1 MTDGKQPCERIVAEI
16 LPTIRA
22 RLALTILGEYGL
34 SQIKTAGL
42 LGVTQAAVSQYTTGR
57 RGNDRVLE
65 DYPNI
70 DDEIAEMA
78 AKLVEGVGND
88 ERERMLCGICRMCQ
102 PGARGSNRP

>member
-1 MTDGKQPCERIVAEI
+1 M
-16 LPTIRA
+16 
-22 RLALTILGEYGL
+22 
-34 SQIKTAGL
+34 SQVKTAEL

-57 RGNDRVLE
+57 RGDEKVLK

-102 PGARGSNRP
+102 PGVRSPSRP